1 MGTFTSMA
9 SFEGCA
15 RSSAIEVALRAEQ
28 LVQRSR
34 ERLEQTN
41 RRVQASRLLVLITA
55 TLSLKPEKTH
65 HEPDLAGFS
74 AKNVN
79 GGEYGSRPITP

>member
-1 MGTFTSMA
+1 MPSLEDSA
-9 SFEGCA
+9 K
-15 RSSAIEVALRAEQ
+15 SSAIEVALRAEQ

-55 TLSLKPEKTH
+55 RLSLKPEKTH
-65 HEPDLAGFS
+65 QEPDLPGLS
-74 AKNVN
+74 GK
-79 GGEYGSRPITP
+79 T